1 MPRKASREIHIKL
14 QIVDPPGKGIRFGKG
29 KESGKGRD
37 GMGGSLPFMPLSV
50 FEFFKITR
58 LYFCIIFVI
67 F

>member
-1 MPRKASREIHIKL
+1 M
-14 QIVDPPGKGIRFGKG
+14 DPPGKGIRFGKG

-37 GMGGSLPFMPLSV
+37 GMGGSLPFMLLSV

-58 LYFCIIFVI
+58 VYFCIIFVI